1 MYSSPDMNHV
11 NVKQLFG
18 DISGTYDLL
27 NRVLSFG
34 TDKKWRRKA
43 VQLLPH
49 GPKTRVLDLATGTLD
64 LSLHYLE
71 QGPGEIYGVDI
82 AHPMLLHGLTK
93 VPPTLD
99 SRLHLV
105 CGDGMHLPFP
115 NGFFDAAMCGYGMR
129 NLPDNHQG
137 LMELSRVLK
146 PSAPLLLLEFFR
158 PQTIIAKLFA
168 ETYGKFV
175 IPTVGRWISGNKEA
189 YRYLHESVN
198 GFYSLKEYKQLLQEE
213 GFAVT
218 KSKNLTGGIS
228 SFILAQRQ

>member
-1 MYSSPDMNHV
+1 MYSTTHMNHTD
-11 NVKQLFG
+11 VKRLFG

-34 TDKKWRRKA
+34 TDQKWRRKT

-49 GPKTRVLDLATGTLD
+49 GPDVRVLDLATGTLD
-64 LSLHYLE
+64 LALNYLE
-71 QGPGEIYGVDI
+71 QGSGEIYGIDI
-82 AHPMLLHGLTK
+82 AYPMLVHGLTK
-93 VPPTLD
+93 VAPNLD
-99 SRLHLV
+99 PRLHLV

-115 NGFFDAAMCGYGMR
+115 DGFFDAAMCGYGMR
-129 NLPDNHQG
+129 NLPDNHRG

-158 PQTIIAKLFA
+158 PQTITAKIFA

-175 IPTVGRWISGNKEA
+175 IPTVGRLISRNKEA
-189 YRYLHESVN
+189 YHYLHQSVQ
-198 GFYSLKEYKQLLQEE
+198 GFYSLEEYKTLLQEE

-218 KSKNLTGGIS
+218 QSKNLTGGIS
-228 SFILAQRQ
+228 SFILARRQ